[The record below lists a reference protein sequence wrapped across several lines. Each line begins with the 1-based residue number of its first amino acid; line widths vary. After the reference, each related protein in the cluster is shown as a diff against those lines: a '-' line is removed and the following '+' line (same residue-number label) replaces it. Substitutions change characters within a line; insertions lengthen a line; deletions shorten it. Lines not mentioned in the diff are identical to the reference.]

1 MDLKLYP
8 LDRQACELRIA
19 SCNYQL
25 LHQQNNEHRY
35 QDHYHDNVSSYM
47 YVDGWTTDDLIYH
60 WKKED
65 PVQITDDLNLPR

>member
-19 SCNYQL
+19 SCEYFKTTCFHL
-25 LHQQNNEHRY
+25 LVEGSPQTIICIY
-35 QDHYHDNVSSYM
+35 L
-47 YVDGWTTDDLIYH
+47 DGWTTDDLIYH